1 MAKFIKEV
9 YYPNLLAD
17 VVMVKKANDKLRMF
31 ADFIDLNKTCPNDS
45 YPLPNQLVDTIA
57 GHKFQAIIK

>member
-9 YYPNLLAD
+9 YYPNLLAN

-31 ADFIDLNKTCPNDS
+31 VDFTDLNKTCPNDS